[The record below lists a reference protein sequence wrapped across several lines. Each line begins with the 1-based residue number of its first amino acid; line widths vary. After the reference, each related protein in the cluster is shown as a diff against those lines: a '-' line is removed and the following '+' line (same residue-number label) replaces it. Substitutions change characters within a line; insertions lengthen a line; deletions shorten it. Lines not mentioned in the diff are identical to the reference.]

1 MDKYRSAG
9 TARQARGVR
18 REAAGTAC
26 GDAKLAVECRRY
38 QVEGMIQN
46 FIGCVNDAV
55 KSMPRGPNPA
65 RKDGLHAAA
74 GLAQYPQTRLKQS

>member
-1 MDKYRSAG
+1 M
-9 TARQARGVR
+9 

-26 GDAKLAVECRRY
+26 GDAKLAADGRRD

-55 KSMPRGPNPA
+55 KTMPHGPNPA
-65 RKDGLHAAA
+65 RKDGPHAAA
-74 GLAQYPQTRLKQS
+74 GLALYP